1 MIEVEQIRKKYKDT
15 EALAGFNLSVADG
28 ELFGL
33 IGPNGAGKSTLMKI
47 LATLIHSSDGRASIA
62 GIDVARDP
70 KSVKRVVGYM
80 PDQPGLY
87 QDMRVR
93 EFLEFFAAA
102 FSVPKNKQCAAV
114 EKALERSNLA
124 QRGKSFVEE
133 LSFGMKQRLVLAKTL
148 LHDPKLLILDEP
160 ATGLDPIARIDLREQ
175 LKKLN
180 AEGVTIFISSHILS
194 DLEDI
199 CDRVAL
205 ITAGKNAADAQ
216 GQSVLVL
223 QSPASQLQ
231 IYEIDFLG
239 DSAFAGAR
247 ASEALGVRV
256 LENSQSRLLVEIEGT
271 NIEAAKLLQFLV
283 MAGVVVTRFDHPAP
297 SLERRYRQVF
307 GAKQL

>member
-1 MIEVEQIRKKYKDT
+1 VIEVEQIRKKYKDT
-15 EALAGFNLSVADG
+15 EALAGFSLRVADG

-87 QDMRVR
+87 QEMRVR

-102 FSVPKNKQCAAV
+102 FAVPKDKQRAAV

-124 QRGKSFVEE
+124 ERSQSFVEE

-148 LHDPKLLILDEP
+148 LHEPKLLILDEP

-205 ITAGKNAADAQ
+205 ITAGKNAADAE

-223 QSPASQLQ
+223 QSAASQLR

-239 DSAFAGAR
+239 DSAFAAAR
-247 ASEALGVRV
+247 AGEAPGVRV
-256 LENSQSRLLVEIEGT
+256 LDNSQSRLLAEIEGT

-307 GAKQL
+307 GAKQP

>member
-47 LATLIHSSDGRASIA
+47 LATLIHSSEGSASIA

-70 KSVKRVVGYM
+70 ESVKRVVGYM

-102 FSVPKNKQCAAV
+102 FAVPKNKQRAAV
-114 EKALERSNLA
+114 EIALERSNLT
-124 QRGKSFVEE
+124 QRGQSFVEE

-180 AEGVTIFISSHILS
+180 AEGVTIFISSYILS

-223 QSPASQLQ
+223 QSPGSQMQ

-239 DSAFAGAR
+239 DATFAAAR
-247 ASEALGVRV
+247 ANEAPGVRV
-256 LENSQSRLLVEIEGT
+256 LEATQSRLLVEIDGT
-271 NIEAAKLLQFLV
+271 NIEAARLLQFLV

-307 GAKQL
+307 GAKQP

>member
-1 MIEVEQIRKKYKDT
+1 MIEVDQIRKKYKGT

-47 LATLIHSSDGRASIA
+47 LATLIHSTDGRATVA
-62 GIDVARDP
+62 GMDVADKP
-70 KSVKRVVGYM
+70 KSVKRVIGYM

-93 EFLEFFAAA
+93 EFLDFFAAA
-102 FSVPKNKQCAAV
+102 FDVPKSKQSSAV
-114 EKALERSNLA
+114 EKALDRSNLA
-124 QRGKSFVEE
+124 QRSDSFVEE

-148 LHDPKLLILDEP
+148 LHEPKLLILDEP

-205 ITAGKNAADAQ
+205 ITAGKNAADAN
-216 GQSVLVL
+216 GQTVLTL
-223 QSPASQLQ
+223 RSPASQSQL
-231 IYEIDFLG
+231 YEVDILG
-239 DSAFAGAR
+239 DAAQVAKQVAAAPGA
-247 ASEALGVRV
+247 RV
-256 LENSQSRLLVEIEGT
+256 LEVSQSRLLIQIEGT
-271 NIEAAKLLQFLV
+271 SIDAAKFLQFLV
-283 MAGVVVTRFDHPAP
+283 TAGVFVTRFDHPAP
-297 SLERRYRQVF
+297 SLEKRYRQVF
-307 GAKQL
+307 GAKQP

>member
-47 LATLIHSSDGRASIA
+47 LATLIHPTEGRASIA
-62 GIDVARDP
+62 GMDVARDP

-102 FSVPKNKQCAAV
+102 FCLPKSKQRAAV
-114 EKALERSNLA
+114 EQGLERANLA
-124 QRGKSFVEE
+124 QRSQSFVEE

-148 LHDPKLLILDEP
+148 LHQPKLLILDEP

-175 LKKLN
+175 LKQLN
-180 AEGVTIFISSHILS
+180 SEGVTIFISSHILS

-205 ITAGKNAADAQ
+205 ITAGRNVADAQ
-216 GQSVLVL
+216 GKSVLVL
-223 QSPASQLQ
+223 QNAAAQLQ
-231 IYEIDFLG
+231 LYEVDFLG
-239 DSAFAGAR
+239 DAAFAAAR
-247 ASEALGVRV
+247 ASEAPGVRV
-256 LENSQSRLLVEIEGT
+256 LKSESSQLLVEITGVAV
-271 NIEAAKLLQFLV
+271 EAAKLLQFLV

-297 SLERRYRQVF
+297 SLEQRYRQVF
-307 GAKQL
+307 GVKQR

>member
-1 MIEVEQIRKKYKDT
+1 MIEVDQIRKKYKDT

-47 LATLIHSSDGRASIA
+47 LATLIHSTEGRTSIA
-62 GIDVARDP
+62 GMDVAREP

-102 FSVPKNKQCAAV
+102 FDVPRNKQRSAV
-114 EKALERSNLA
+114 EKALERSD
-124 QRGKSFVEE
+124 SFVEQ

-148 LHDPKLLILDEP
+148 LHEPKLLILDEP

-199 CDRVAL
+199 CNRVAL
-205 ITAGKNAADAQ
+205 ITAGKNASDAQ

-223 QSPASQLQ
+223 QSPATQLQ
-231 IYEIDFLG
+231 LYEVDFLG
-239 DSAFAGAR
+239 DAEFVAKR
-247 ASEALGVRV
+247 AAEAPGVRV
-256 LENSQSRLLVEIEGT
+256 IETAPSRLLLEIEGAPT
-271 NIEAAKLLQFLV
+271 EAANFLQLLV
-283 MAGVVVTRFDHPAP
+283 MAGVSVTRFDHPAP
-297 SLERRYRQVF
+297 SLERRYRQAF
-307 GAKQL
+307 GVKQP

>member
-47 LATLIHSSDGRASIA
+47 LATLIHSTDGRASIA

-102 FSVPKNKQCAAV
+102 FSLPKSAQRAAV

-124 QRGKSFVEE
+124 QRSQSFVEE

-160 ATGLDPIARIDLREQ
+160 ATGLDPIARMDLREQ

-180 AEGVTIFISSHILS
+180 ADGVTIFISSHILN

-205 ITAGKNAADAQ
+205 ITAGKNAEDAQ

-223 QSPASQLQ
+223 KSPASPLQL
-231 IYEIDFLG
+231 YEISFLG
-239 DSAFAGAR
+239 DAVFAASR
-247 ASEALGVRV
+247 AAEAPGVRV
-256 LENSQSRLLVEIEGT
+256 LESTRSRLLLEIEGT
-271 NIEAAKLLQFLV
+271 SAEAAKLLQFLV
-283 MAGVVVTRFDHPAP
+283 TAGISVTRFDHPAP
-297 SLERRYRQVF
+297 SLENRYRQVF
-307 GAKQL
+307 GVKQR

>member
-1 MIEVEQIRKKYKDT
+1 MIEVDQLRKKYKDT
-15 EALAGFNLSVADG
+15 EALAGFNLRVDDG

-47 LATLIHSSDGRASIA
+47 LATLIHSTEGSARIA
-62 GIDVARDP
+62 GVDVAGDP

-102 FSVPKNKQCAAV
+102 FDVPRSVQRTAV

-124 QRGKSFVEE
+124 QRSDSFVEE

-148 LHDPKLLILDEP
+148 LHEPKLLILDEP
-160 ATGLDPIARIDLREQ
+160 ATGLDPIARIDLRKQ
-175 LKKLN
+175 LKTLN

-205 ITAGKNAADAQ
+205 ITTGKNAVDAN
-216 GQSVLVL
+216 GQNVLVL
-223 QSPASQLQ
+223 QTKTAQLQ
-231 IYEIDFLG
+231 MYELDILG
-239 DSAFAGAR
+239 DAAFAAKR
-247 ASEALGVRV
+247 AAEATGVRV
-256 LENSQSRLLVEIEGT
+256 LEATPSRLLVEIEGAAA
-271 NIEAAKLLQFLV
+271 EAAKFLQFLII
-283 MAGVVVTRFDHPAP
+283 AGVVVTRFDHPAP
-297 SLERRYRQVF
+297 SLEKRYGQVF
-307 GAKQL
+307 GVKQS

>member
-1 MIEVEQIRKKYKDT
+1 MIEVDQIRKKYKDT

-47 LATLIHSSDGRASIA
+47 LATLIHPTEGRASIA
-62 GIDVARDP
+62 GMDVAREP

-102 FSVPKNKQCAAV
+102 FDVPRIKQRSAV
-114 EKALERSNLA
+114 EKALDRSNLA
-124 QRGKSFVEE
+124 QRSDSFVEQ

-148 LHDPKLLILDEP
+148 LHEPKLLILDEP

-180 AEGVTIFISSHILS
+180 AEGVTVFISSHILS

-199 CDRVAL
+199 CNRVAL
-205 ITAGKNAADAQ
+205 ITAGKNAADAN

-223 QSPASQLQ
+223 QASAAQLQ
-231 IYEIDFLG
+231 LYEVEFLG
-239 DSAFAGAR
+239 DAAFAAKRAR
-247 ASEALGVRV
+247 EAPGMRV
-256 LENSQSRLLVEIEGT
+256 LDATASKLLLEIEGS
-271 NIEAAKLLQFLV
+271 NLEAAKALQFLV
-283 MAGVVVTRFDHPAP
+283 VAGVIVTRFDHPAP
-297 SLERRYRQVF
+297 SLEQRYRQVF
-307 GAKQL
+307 GARQP

>member
-47 LATLIHSSDGRASIA
+47 LATLIHSTEGRASIA

-80 PDQPGLY
+80 PDQPGIY

-102 FSVPKNKQCAAV
+102 FAVPKNKQRAAV

-124 QRGKSFVEE
+124 QRGQSFVEE
-133 LSFGMKQRLVLAKTL
+133 LSFGMRQRLVLAKTL

-205 ITAGKNAADAQ
+205 ITAGKNASDAE

-239 DSAFAGAR
+239 DESFASAR
-247 ASEALGVRV
+247 AGEAPGVRV
-256 LENSQSRLLVEIEGT
+256 LEAAQSRLLVEIQGT
-271 NIEAAKLLQFLV
+271 NIEAARLLQFLV

-307 GAKQL
+307 GAKQS

>member
-1 MIEVEQIRKKYKDT
+1 MIEVDQIRKKYKDT

-47 LATLIHSSDGRASIA
+47 LATLIHSTEGRASIA
-62 GIDVARDP
+62 GMDAAREP

-102 FSVPKNKQCAAV
+102 FDVPRNKQRSAV
-114 EKALERSNLA
+114 EKALDRSNLA
-124 QRGKSFVEE
+124 QRSDSFVEQ

-148 LHDPKLLILDEP
+148 LHEPKLLILDEP

-180 AEGVTIFISSHILS
+180 SEGVTIFISSHILS

-205 ITAGKNAADAQ
+205 ITAGKNAADAN

-223 QSPASQLQ
+223 QTSAAQLQ
-231 IYEIDFLG
+231 LYEVDFLG
-239 DSAFAGAR
+239 DTAFAAAR
-247 ASEALGVRV
+247 AAEAPGVRV
-256 LENSQSRLLVEIEGT
+256 LDATASKLLLEIQGA
-271 NIEAAKLLQFLV
+271 NLEAAKALQFLV

-297 SLERRYRQVF
+297 SLEKRYRQVF
-307 GAKQL
+307 GVRQP

>member
-1 MIEVEQIRKKYKDT
+1 MIEVTQIRKKYKDR
-15 EALAGFNLSVADG
+15 EALAGFNLRVADG

-47 LATLIHSSDGRASIA
+47 LATLIHPSDGSASIA
-62 GIDVARDP
+62 GFDVARNPD
-70 KSVKRVVGYM
+70 SVKRIIGYM

-102 FSVPKNKQCAAV
+102 FRLAKNKQRDAV

-124 QRGKSFVEE
+124 PRSQSFVEE
-133 LSFGMKQRLVLAKTL
+133 LSFGMKQRLLLAKTL
-148 LHDPKLLILDEP
+148 LHEPKLLILDEP

-205 ITAGKNAADAQ
+205 ITAGKNAVGDR
-216 GQSVLVL
+216 GQSVIVL
-223 QSPASQLQ
+223 QSRRVQSQV
-231 IYEIDFLG
+231 YEVDFLG
-239 DSAFAGAR
+239 DPAFAAKR
-247 ASEALGVRV
+247 ANEAPGVRV
-256 LENSQSRLLVEIEGT
+256 LEAGQSRLLLQIEGT
-271 NIEAAKLLQFLV
+271 SAEAAKLLQFLV
-283 MAGVVVTRFDHPAP
+283 IAGVSVTRFDHPTAD
-297 SLERRYRQVF
+297 LEHRYRQVF
-307 GAKQL
+307 GVNQP

>member
-1 MIEVEQIRKKYKDT
+1 MIEVTQIRKKYKDR
-15 EALAGFNLSVADG
+15 EALAGFTLSVANG

-47 LATLIHSSDGRASIA
+47 LATLIRSSNGSATIDGF
-62 GIDVARDP
+62 DVERNP
-70 KSVKRVVGYM
+70 ESVKRVVGYM

-102 FSVPKNKQCAAV
+102 FRLAKNKQREAV

-124 QRGKSFVEE
+124 QRSQSFVEE
-133 LSFGMKQRLVLAKTL
+133 LSFGMKQRLLLAKTL
-148 LHDPKLLILDEP
+148 LHEPKLLILDEP

-199 CDRVAL
+199 CGRVAL
-205 ITAGKNAADAQ
+205 ITAGKNATDDRE
-216 GQSVLVL
+216 QSVIVL
-223 QSPASQLQ
+223 QSRAAQLQ
-231 IYEIDFLG
+231 VYEVDFLG
-239 DSAFAGAR
+239 DAALAATR
-247 ASEALGVRV
+247 ANDAPGVKV
-256 LENSQSRLLVEIEGT
+256 LEAGQSRLLLQIEGT
-271 NIEAAKLLQFLV
+271 SVEAAKLLQILV
-283 MAGVVVTRFDHPAP
+283 MAGVSVTRFDHPTAD
-297 SLERRYRQVF
+297 LEHRYRQAF
-307 GAKQL
+307 GVKQP

>member
-15 EALAGFNLSVADG
+15 EALAGFSLRVADG

-87 QDMRVR
+87 QEMRVR

-102 FSVPKNKQCAAV
+102 FAVPKDKQRAAV

-124 QRGKSFVEE
+124 ERSQSFVEE

-148 LHDPKLLILDEP
+148 LHEPKLLILDEP

-205 ITAGKNAADAQ
+205 ITAGKNAADAE

-223 QSPASQLQ
+223 QSPASQLR

-239 DSAFAGAR
+239 DSAFAAAR
-247 ASEALGVRV
+247 AGEAPGVRV
-256 LENSQSRLLVEIEGT
+256 LENSQSRLLAEIEGT

-297 SLERRYRQVF
+297 SLERRYRQAF
-307 GAKQL
+307 GTKQP